1 MFKSDGISY
10 DNVSPKANLLSSKKI
25 NFHDKKDLIKNE
37 EREKSIRF
45 SKKSNLIFFLLCISF
60 SLFISFNILKVTY
73 KEEINPSTVP
83 GKIKI
88 NRGKILDRNNEII
101 ATSIDTF
108 DLYVDIKKS
117 LDKEKLKNVLSDIF
131 EDKEST
137 FFEKIFNKKQ
147 YSLIKRDISPSE
159 LNKLRSIGDPA
170 VKLHK
175 SKKRVYPQHNIFSNL
190 IGLKT
195 NELISKIEKNMNKE
209 LVEGKNLI
217 LTVDLR
223 IQNIVRE
230 ELYKS
235 LIEYKAK
242 AALAVVMNVKSG
254 EIFSMVS
261 LPDFNPNYPKSIL
274 PKTENNLNA
283 EARYEM
289 GSTLKI
295 FNAAMVYESESEI
308 QFNEF
313 EISDGYQITN
323 EKHILDDHIDEKIL
337 NFDDVFVKSSNI
349 GSVKILESLGPN
361 KQKQFFKKVGLT
373 EKLHIKGLN
382 VVSNKLPIN
391 WESHSKFISYGY
403 GLSLSPISLITA
415 FSSLVNG
422 GYKIQPSIIKT
433 RINQKEVKVFSSE
446 TSKKINEL
454 IHKIVMN
461 GTGKKAQVKGLLIGG
476 KTGTSKKV
484 EKGNYSEEKK
494 ITSFIGIFPANSP
507 EFLTFVL
514 FDEPQKNVAN
524 SKETT
529 GGNTA
534 APTFSKIVKKISPII
549 IKDNYSRN

>member
-1 MFKSDGISY
+1 MFKSDGMNY
-10 DNVSPKANLLSSKKI
+10 DNVRPKTNLLSSKKI
-25 NFHDKKDLIKNE
+25 NFHDKKDLIKNAK
-37 EREKSIRF
+37 REKSLIF
-45 SKKSNLIFFLLCISF
+45 SKKSNLFFFLLSISF
-60 SLFISFNILKVTY
+60 SLFISYNILIVTY
-73 KEEINPSTVP
+73 KKEINSSILETKTKV
-83 GKIKI
+83 

-101 ATSIDTF
+101 ATSIDTK
-108 DLYVDIKKS
+108 DLYVDLKKS
-117 LDKEKLKNVLSDIF
+117 LDKEKLKIVLSEIF
-131 EDKEST
+131 EDKESI
-137 FFEKIFNKKQ
+137 FFEKIFKKGQ
-147 YSLIKRDISPSE
+147 YSLIKKNISRSE
-159 LNKLRSIGDPA
+159 LNKLRSVGDPA
-170 VKLHK
+170 IKLHE

-209 LVEGKNLI
+209 LVEGKNLK

-242 AALAVVMNVKSG
+242 AALAIVMNVKSG

-261 LPDFNPNYPKSIL
+261 LPDFNPNYPNSIL

-313 EISDGYQITN
+313 EISGGYQITN
-323 EKHILDDHIDEKIL
+323 EKHILDDHIEEKIL

-349 GSVKILESLGPN
+349 GSVKILESFGSN
-361 KQKQFFKKVGLT
+361 KQEEFFKKVGLT
-373 EKLHIKGLN
+373 ENLNIAGLN
-382 VVSNKLPIN
+382 VVSNKLPNN

-403 GLSLSPISLITA
+403 GLSVSPISLITA

-422 GYKIQPSIIKT
+422 GYKIQPSLIKNKVN
-433 RINQKEVKVFSSE
+433 RKEVKVLSTE
-446 TSKKINEL
+446 TSNKINEL
-454 IHKIVMN
+454 IHKIVMD

-484 EKGNYSEEKK
+484 EKGNYSDEKK
-494 ITSFIGIFPANSP
+494 ITSFIGIFPANLP

-514 FDEPQKNVAN
+514 FDEPQKNITS

-549 IKDNYSRN
+549 TKYNYSRN

>member
-1 MFKSDGISY
+1 MFKSDGMNY
-10 DNVSPKANLLSSKKI
+10 DNIRPKANLLVSKKI
-25 NFHDKKDLIKNE
+25 NFHDKKDLIKNAKK
-37 EREKSIRF
+37 EKSLKF
-45 SKKSNLIFFLLCISF
+45 SKKSNLIFFLVSISF
-60 SLFISFNILKVTY
+60 SLFISYNILKVSY
-73 KEEINPSTVP
+73 KKEINSLIVQEKTKV
-83 GKIKI
+83 

-101 ATSIDTF
+101 ATSIDTK
-108 DLYVDIKKS
+108 DLYIDVKKS
-117 LDKEKLKNVLSDIF
+117 LNKEKLKTELSEIF
-131 EDKEST
+131 EDKKSI
-137 FFEKIFNKKQ
+137 FFEKIFNKGQ
-147 YSLIKRDISPSE
+147 YSLIKKDISPTE
-159 LNKLRSIGDPA
+159 LNKLRSVGDPA
-170 VKLHK
+170 IKLHE

-195 NELISKIEKNMNKE
+195 NELISKIEKNMNQE
-209 LVEGKNLI
+209 LVEGKNLK

-230 ELYKS
+230 ELYES

-323 EKHILDDHIDEKIL
+323 EKHILDDHIEEKIL

-349 GSVKILESLGPN
+349 GSVKILESLGPK
-361 KQKQFFKKVGLT
+361 KQKEFFKKVGLT
-373 EKLHIKGLN
+373 ENLYIEGLN
-382 VVSNKLPIN
+382 VVSNKVPNN

-422 GYKIQPSIIKT
+422 GYKIQPSLIKD
-433 RINQKEVKVFSSE
+433 RVNQKEIKIFSSE
-446 TSKKINEL
+446 TSNKINEL
-454 IHKIVMN
+454 IHKIVMD

-484 EKGNYSEEKK
+484 DQGNYSEEKK
-494 ITSFIGIFPANSP
+494 ITSFIGIFPSNAP

-534 APTFSKIVKKISPII
+534 APTFAKIVKKISPII
-549 IKDNYSRN
+549 TKYNYSRN

>member
-1 MFKSDGISY
+1 MFKSDGINY
-10 DNVSPKANLLSSKKI
+10 DNVRPKANLLSSKKI
-25 NFHDKKDLIKNE
+25 NFHDKKDLIKNVK
-37 EREKSIRF
+37 REKSIRF

-73 KEEINPSTVP
+73 KKEFNPSKVH
-83 GKIKI
+83 GKINI

-101 ATSIDTF
+101 ATSIDTH

-117 LDKEKLKNVLSDIF
+117 LDKEKLKNALSGIF
-131 EDKEST
+131 EDKESA
-137 FFEKIFNKKQ
+137 FFERIFNKEQ
-147 YSLIKRDISPSE
+147 YSLIKKDISPTE
-159 LNKLRSIGDPA
+159 INKLRSVGDPA
-170 VKLHK
+170 IKLHE

-190 IGLKT
+190 IGIKT

-209 LVEGKNLI
+209 LVEGKNLK

-242 AALAVVMNVKSG
+242 AALAVVMNVKNG

-323 EKHILDDHIDEKIL
+323 EKHILDDHIDQKIL

-373 EKLHIKGLN
+373 ENLYIKGLN
-382 VVSNKLPIN
+382 VVSNKLPTN

-422 GYKIQPSIIKT
+422 GYKIQPSLIKN

-446 TSKKINEL
+446 TSNKINEL
-454 IHKIVMN
+454 ILKIVMEEDIQSILN
-461 GTGKKAQVKGLLIGG
+461 FY
-476 KTGTSKKV
+476 SK
-484 EKGNYSEEKK
+484 
-494 ITSFIGIFPANSP
+494 
-507 EFLTFVL
+507 
-514 FDEPQKNVAN
+514 
-524 SKETT
+524 
-529 GGNTA
+529 
-534 APTFSKIVKKISPII
+534 
-549 IKDNYSRN
+549 

>member
-1 MFKSDGISY
+1 MFKSDGMNY
-10 DNVSPKANLLSSKKI
+10 DNVKPKVNLLASQKI
-25 NFHDKKDLIKNE
+25 NFHDKKDLIKNAK
-37 EREKSIRF
+37 REKSLSF
-45 SKKSNLIFFLLCISF
+45 SKKSNLFFFLLSISF
-60 SLFISFNILKVTY
+60 SLFISYNILKVTY
-73 KEEINPSTVP
+73 KREINSSIVQAK
-83 GKIKI
+83 GKI

-101 ATSIDTF
+101 ATSIDTK
-108 DLYVDIKKS
+108 DLYIDVKKS
-117 LDKEKLKNVLSDIF
+117 LNKTKLKIVLSKIF
-131 EDKEST
+131 ENKEPI
-137 FFEKIFNKKQ
+137 FFEKIFNKGQ
-147 YSLIKRDISPSE
+147 YSLIKKDISPTE
-159 LNKLRSIGDPA
+159 LNKLRSVGDPA
-170 VKLHK
+170 IKLHE

-209 LVEGKNLI
+209 LVKGKNLK

-230 ELYKS
+230 ELNKS
-235 LIEYKAK
+235 FIEYKAK
-242 AALAVVMNVKSG
+242 AALAIVMNVKSG

-261 LPDFNPNYPKSIL
+261 LPDFNPNYPNSIL

-295 FNAAMVYESESEI
+295 FNAAMVYESESDI

-323 EKHILDDHIDEKIL
+323 DKHILDDHIEEKIL
-337 NFDDVFVKSSNI
+337 NFDDIFVKSSNI

-373 EKLHIKGLN
+373 ENLNIEGLN
-382 VVSNKLPIN
+382 VVSNKLPNN

-415 FSSLVNG
+415 FGSLVNG
-422 GYKIQPSIIKT
+422 GYKIQPSLVKD
-433 RINQKEVKVFSSE
+433 RVNQKKIRVFSSE
-446 TSKKINEL
+446 TSNKINEL
-454 IHKIVMN
+454 IHKIVTD

-514 FDEPQKNVAN
+514 FDEPKKNVAN
-524 SKETT
+524 RKETT

-549 IKDNYSRN
+549 TKYNYSRN

>member
-1 MFKSDGISY
+1 M
-10 DNVSPKANLLSSKKI
+10 LS
-25 NFHDKKDLIKNE
+25 E
-37 EREKSIRF
+37 
-45 SKKSNLIFFLLCISF
+45 
-60 SLFISFNILKVTY
+60 
-73 KEEINPSTVP
+73 
-83 GKIKI
+83 
-88 NRGKILDRNNEII
+88 
-101 ATSIDTF
+101 
-108 DLYVDIKKS
+108 
-117 LDKEKLKNVLSDIF
+117 IF
-131 EDKEST
+131 EDKDSA
-137 FFEKIFNKKQ
+137 FFERIFNKEQ
-147 YSLIKRDISPSE
+147 YSLIKKDISPTE
-159 LNKLRSIGDPA
+159 LNKLKSVGDPA
-170 VKLHK
+170 IKLHE

-195 NELISKIEKNMNKE
+195 NELVSKIEKNMNEE
-209 LVEGKNLI
+209 LIKGKNLK

-313 EISDGYQITN
+313 EISNGYQITN

-494 ITSFIGIFPANSP
+494 ITSFIGIFPAKSP

-514 FDEPQKNVAN
+514 FDEPQKNVTN

-549 IKDNYSRN
+549 TQDNYSRN

>member
-1 MFKSDGISY
+1 MFKSDGINY
-10 DNVSPKANLLSSKKI
+10 DNVRPKANLLSSKKI
-25 NFHDKKDLIKNE
+25 NFHDKKDLIKNV
-37 EREKSIRF
+37 EKEKNILF

-73 KEEINPSTVP
+73 NKEINSSTVQE
-83 GKIKI
+83 KIKI

-101 ATSIDTF
+101 ATSIDTK

-117 LDKEKLKNVLSDIF
+117 LDKEKLKNVLSQIF
-131 EDKEST
+131 EDKESA
-137 FFEKIFNKKQ
+137 FFERIFNKEQ
-147 YSLIKRDISPSE
+147 YSLIKKDISPTE
-159 LNKLRSIGDPA
+159 INKLRSVGDPA
-170 VKLHK
+170 IKLHE

-190 IGLKT
+190 IGIKT

-209 LVEGKNLI
+209 LVEGKNLK

-313 EISDGYQITN
+313 EIYDGYQITN

-349 GSVKILESLGPN
+349 GSVKILESFGPN

-415 FSSLVNG
+415 FASLVNG
-422 GYKIQPSIIKT
+422 GYKIQPSLIKN

-454 IHKIVMN
+454 IHKIVMD
-461 GTGKKAQVKGLLIGG
+461 GTGKQAQVKGLLIGG

-484 EKGNYSEEKK
+484 ENGNYSEKKK

-514 FDEPQKNVAN
+514 FDEPTKNVAN

-549 IKDNYSRN
+549 TKDNYSRN

>member
-1 MFKSDGISY
+1 M
-10 DNVSPKANLLSSKKI
+10 L
-25 NFHDKKDLIKNE
+25 
-37 EREKSIRF
+37 
-45 SKKSNLIFFLLCISF
+45 
-60 SLFISFNILKVTY
+60 
-73 KEEINPSTVP
+73 
-83 GKIKI
+83 
-88 NRGKILDRNNEII
+88 
-101 ATSIDTF
+101 
-108 DLYVDIKKS
+108 
-117 LDKEKLKNVLSDIF
+117 KEKNLK
-131 EDKEST
+131 
-137 FFEKIFNKKQ
+137 
-147 YSLIKRDISPSE
+147 
-159 LNKLRSIGDPA
+159 
-170 VKLHK
+170 
-175 SKKRVYPQHNIFSNL
+175 
-190 IGLKT
+190 
-195 NELISKIEKNMNKE
+195 
-209 LVEGKNLI
+209 

-235 LIEYKAK
+235 LNEYKAK
-242 AALAVVMNVKSG
+242 AALAVVMNVKNG

-323 EKHILDDHIDEKIL
+323 EKHILDDHINEKIL

-349 GSVKILESLGPN
+349 GSVKILESFGPN
-361 KQKQFFKKVGLT
+361 KQKQFFKKVGIT
-373 EKLHIKGLN
+373 ENLNVTGLN

-391 WESHSKFISYGY
+391 WDSHSKFISYGY

-422 GYKIQPSIIKT
+422 GYKIQPSLIKN
-433 RINQKEVKVFSSE
+433 RINQKEVKVLSSK

-454 IHKIVMN
+454 IHKIVMD
-461 GTGKKAQVKGLLIGG
+461 GTGKQAQVKGLLIGG

-484 EKGNYSEEKK
+484 ENGNYSEKKK

-524 SKETT
+524 NKETT

-534 APTFSKIVKKISPII
+534 APTFSKIVKKISPVI
-549 IKDNYSRN
+549 IKNKYSRN